1 VEILAAIAIIAIL
14 IGLLY
19 VGAKYIGASSRGRKT
34 QVLLKNLEGMLVEFQ
49 SRGGRMEILTDP
61 YNGGGSNPTTGNR
74 ETMPHGSVEGE
85 LAYSNAQLTPA
96 LKRTQNV
103 MAQLLTVPT
112 NKSILNK
119 LPPEVFMKDPSTNQ
133 AMYPPVLLDAWNS
146 PILFAPGRGT
156 LPPADVQWGVA
167 GMYVTGDPNSPSK
180 DNPSTWNA
188 FFKPADGKGM
198 FVSAG
203 EDTDFSKGD
212 DNLYSFE
219 K

>member
-1 VEILAAIAIIAIL
+1 
-14 IGLLY
+14 
-19 VGAKYIGASSRGRKT
+19 
-34 QVLLKNLEGMLVEFQ
+34 
-49 SRGGRMEILTDP
+49 MEILTDP

-188 FFKPADGKGM
+188 FLNLPTERECLSPPARTRIFRRVTITFTRLRNDHGNWL
-198 FVSAG
+198 
-203 EDTDFSKGD
+203 E
-212 DNLYSFE
+212 E
-219 K
+219 KNCLAAEGFHAH